1 MQMTTPTKLKRFTC
15 GGLLSV
21 VAVSAML
28 ILGSASNANAWH
40 QGRAHTFGGVV
51 TGGAVGGII
60 GGVVGGKKGVIP
72 GAIIGGVVG
81 GAAANARRQPPPPR
95 TYYQQPPA
103 YTCGLVCGIQSSLIK
118 LGYNPGPVDGA
129 YGQKTAD
136 AISAFEYNNQLP
148 VTGQATPQIHNYM
161 KQLGG

>member
-1 MQMTTPTKLKRFTC
+1 MQMTTPIKLKRFSY
-15 GGLLSV
+15 GGLLST

-28 ILGSASNANAWH
+28 LLGSAPNADAWH

-81 GAAANARRQPPPPR
+81 GAAANARRQPPPPPR
-95 TYYQQPPA
+95 TTYAPA
-103 YTCGLVCGIQSSLIK
+103 YNCGLVCGIQSSLIK

-129 YGQKTAD
+129 YGKKTAD

-148 VTGQATPQIHNYM
+148 VTGHATPQIHNYM